1 MLALLLSGSIH
12 AEAARQANITKDF
25 NDVPLKEVL
34 NEVENE
40 LQYSVIYKKGE
51 VNEAKLINQRFENAT
66 LEEVLSAVLDKGLD
80 FKIEGKM
87 IVITRAQRGSAGKVA
102 GTQQNRKTVS
112 GVVRDEQGVP
122 VIGANVLEKGTSNG
136 TITDMDGRY
145 TLQVAEGARCKYP
158 ISDMGRKK

>member
-87 IVITRAQRGSAGKVA
+87 IVITRA
-102 GTQQNRKTVS
+102 
-112 GVVRDEQGVP
+112 
-122 VIGANVLEKGTSNG
+122 
-136 TITDMDGRY
+136 
-145 TLQVAEGARCKYP
+145 
-158 ISDMGRKK
+158 